1 MRRQLPPLATLRAFE
16 AAARYQSFK
25 QAAEELG
32 VTPTAISHQ
41 IRLLEETLALRLFE
55 RRTRQVV
62 LTREG
67 SELYPV
73 LRDGFDAFAAALE
86 RVSEKRRGVVT
97 LSATTSFTA
106 RWLVPRVASF
116 RKRYPSVDLNLH
128 ASDDPVDFG
137 SGIADAA
144 VRYGRGPYP
153 DLMST
158 RLMATRVAPVCSAR
172 LGLKSPADLQHATL
186 LHSRWRH
193 PNADTPTWRRW
204 LDAAKIDTVDAEA
217 GISFND
223 DGHAVQAAIAGQGVA
238 LLSLV
243 LVADDLASGLLVQP
257 FGPMIDGY
265 DFHLVHP
272 KTARSEVRMLSEWL
286 LDALQR

>member
-16 AAARYQSFK
+16 AAARHQSFK

-144 VRYGRGPYP
+144 VRYGRGPYR

-158 RLMATRVAPVCSAR
+158 RLMANRFAPVCSAR

-257 FGPMIDGY
+257 FGPIIDGY

>member
-1 MRRQLPPLATLRAFE
+1 MRRQLPPLATLRGFE
-16 AAARYQSFK
+16 AAARHQSFK

-55 RRTRQVV
+55 RRTRQVA

-158 RLMATRVAPVCSAR
+158 RLMANRFAPVCSAR
-172 LGLKSPADLQHATL
+172 LGLKSPADLHHATL

-257 FGPMIDGY
+257 FGPIIDGY

>member
-16 AAARYQSFK
+16 AAARHQSFK

-158 RLMATRVAPVCSAR
+158 RLMANRFAPVCSAR